1 MSRLSDSLPGEKEEK
16 LLTSMVMLKP
26 MLKLAVRV
34 VVRVM
39 LCVVD
44 EEDDQGRNPLV
55 SPFPTHYRL
64 DQSRILMTAAFGRA
78 QALDSRFS
86 TPSSPTASSTSS
98 DFVAGGT
105 ALASCIASL
114 QSQGRHHGTSGAG
127 KTVGEARLKRAAD
140 ATVGEGSTLKRVRD
154 DSDVEESTPK
164 RGRGVKKE
172 WF

>member
-34 VVRVM
+34 LVRV
-39 LCVVD
+39 LVWVVD
-44 EEDDQGRNPLV
+44 EEDDQGRNSLV
-55 SPFPTHYRL
+55 SSFSTHYRL
-64 DQSRILMTAAFGRA
+64 HQSRILMIARFERA
-78 QALDSRFS
+78 QAFDSRFS
-86 TPSSPTASSTSS
+86 TPSSPTPSCFSS
-98 DFVAGGT
+98 DPVAGGT
-105 ALASCIASL
+105 ALASCIASH
-114 QSQGRHHGTSGAG
+114 QSQVQHHGTSGPG

-140 ATVGEGSTLKRVRD
+140 ATIGEGSTLKRERD
-154 DSDVEESTPK
+154 GSDVEESTPK